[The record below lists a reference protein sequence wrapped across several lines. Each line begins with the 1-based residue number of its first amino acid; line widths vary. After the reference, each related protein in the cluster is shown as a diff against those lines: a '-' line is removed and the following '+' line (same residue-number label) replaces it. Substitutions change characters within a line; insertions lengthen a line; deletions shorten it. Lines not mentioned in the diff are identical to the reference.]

1 MARARART
9 RAKRFQIATG
19 KRGKKVYICI
29 YIYLT
34 REIQLERN
42 ESKIN
47 CIEWEGKK
55 KGNRDKM
62 QKMHWN
68 KGRKRERER
77 ERETNVSRLHASKP
91 SCISVGLVSTIF
103 LVARWKTRGRTI
115 LCARMPEAFDLKR
128 KREVIKGKTDFNSQ
142 RLAKE
147 RKKEQNKKK
156 KEKKRKKEKKKGKE
170 KTRSFFRFFSLSV
183 F

>member
-1 MARARART
+1 
-9 RAKRFQIATG
+9 
-19 KRGKKVYICI
+19 
-29 YIYLT
+29 
-34 REIQLERN
+34 
-42 ESKIN
+42 
-47 CIEWEGKK
+47 
-55 KGNRDKM
+55 
-62 QKMHWN
+62 
-68 KGRKRERER
+68 
-77 ERETNVSRLHASKP
+77 
-91 SCISVGLVSTIF
+91 
-103 LVARWKTRGRTI
+103 
-115 LCARMPEAFDLKR
+115 MPEAFDLKR